1 MKKLF
6 LLFTLT
12 VFCASLSSAQKGHTK
27 NYDLKNFDAVD
38 VGGTFKVK
46 IKQSNTY
53 SLKFVAEKEKDLED
67 LEVKVRNGELSI
79 GYNSGSWSLFGS
91 SNHGNVKVY
100 ITMPQLESLTIS
112 GASHLDVY
120 PFENIEKL
128 TVDISGAAKAK
139 LSIDAHDVN
148 VDASGASNIEILG
161 WVDDISIEISGAS
174 HFKAKDAD
182 VGNAR
187 VDASGASH
195 AAFGKVNTLKSETS
209 GASHVSRG

>member
-6 LLFTLT
+6 LLFTLS
-12 VFCASLSSAQKGHTK
+12 VFCASLSMAQKGYTK
-27 NYDLKNFDAVD
+27 NYDLNNFDAVD
-38 VGGTFKVK
+38 FGGTLKVK

-53 SLKFVAEKEKDLED
+53 SIKFVAEKAKDLAD
-67 LEVKVRNGELSI
+67 LEVKVKNGELSI
-79 GYNSGSWSLFGS
+79 GYNSSGWSIFGS
-91 SNHGNVKVY
+91 NNHGNVNVY
-100 ITMPQLESLTIS
+100 ITMPQLESLDIS

-128 TVDISGAAKAK
+128 NVNISGAAKAK

-148 VDASGASNIEILG
+148 VDASGASHIEILG
-161 WVDDISIEISGAS
+161 WVDDISVDISGAS

-187 VDASGASH
+187 VDAGGASH
-195 AAFGKVNTLKSETS
+195 ASFGKVNTLKSETS
-209 GASHVSRG
+209 GASHVSRS